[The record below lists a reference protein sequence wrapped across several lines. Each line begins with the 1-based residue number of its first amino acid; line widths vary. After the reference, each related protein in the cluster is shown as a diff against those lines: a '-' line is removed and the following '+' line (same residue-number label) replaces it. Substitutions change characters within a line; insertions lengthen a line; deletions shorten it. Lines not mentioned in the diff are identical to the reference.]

1 MQKIENHM
9 LGCLTNPDLLLSL
22 TYFCK
27 CCRSCF
33 TVFQMKTKTSTFVF
47 SSSKH
52 DGQKKMNSIRNHQV
66 CPLVVHMAAA
76 SSPSGW
82 SGHALCSHSQPQKSS
97 WAGQNVPCMSNK
109 SLCVGWPA
117 IPICWC
123 RRVQCRCTWTEDAL
137 ADCGCCICPSS
148 LLGDE
153 ENSFEIWTNRDKETA
168 EKQPLYIGYC

>member
-1 MQKIENHM
+1 
-9 LGCLTNPDLLLSL
+9 
-22 TYFCK
+22 
-27 CCRSCF
+27 
-33 TVFQMKTKTSTFVF
+33 MKTKTSTFVF
-47 SSSKH
+47 SSSNMMGRRNVTLKR
-52 DGQKKMNSIRNHQV
+52 KVNSFRSHQV
-66 CPLVVHMAAA
+66 CPLVVHMAEA

-123 RRVQCRCTWTEDAL
+123 RHAQCRCTWTEDAL
-137 ADCGCCICPSS
+137 AGCGCCICPSS

-153 ENSFEIWTNRDKETA
+153 KDSFEIWRSRDKETSIILVTA
-168 EKQPLYIGYC
+168 NDELLLNNPANEKRVFDCILTFTGNLKKL